1 MNENPF
7 RSSPQ
12 HRSISRRG
20 LLTAATG
27 LITTATLAACAP
39 IDSPAASSSPTPKTA
54 KSGHGKK
61 LSLTMFVFLGGNLAV
76 MPQEFVKYYTQKHP
90 NVTIQLY
97 EQSNAVGYGKM
108 LAQRK
113 ANPDAP
119 LVNFGFFNTSTTAQ
133 GIGDKMWTKLDYSA
147 MSNVKDITPKFTR
160 SDHYGVG
167 IGSDQLGL
175 LYNAKFLAKAP
186 QRWSDLWKG
195 RKDGDLSFFGFPWYA
210 VYMAAK
216 ANGGGIKDMG
226 PGFEL
231 WEKNAKLIRV
241 LVESNPQYLNVLS
254 DGTAPLT
261 AYFAGTGQQ
270 WRQGGAPLTYVVPD
284 EGAIPVPVYLQ
295 SVADQTDDEKE
306 VVQDI
311 INEMIAPKWASRWAE
326 TSVQIPANSLS
337 KTPADLAKLPAFKKS
352 TIEGFLTVDWDTI
365 GAQTPTWTNKWNAD
379 VATKI

>member
-1 MNENPF
+1 MNETPF
-7 RSSPQ
+7 RSALQ
-12 HRSISRRG
+12 ER
-20 LLTAATG
+20 LLTRRSLLAAATG
-27 LITTATLAACAP
+27 LATAATLAACAP
-39 IDSPAASSSPTPKTA
+39 VSSPSSSSTT
-54 KSGHGKK
+54 GGGKK
-61 LSLTMFVFLGGNLAV
+61 LKLTMFVFLGGNLGV
-76 MPQEFVKYYTQKHP
+76 MPKEFVKDYTEKHP
-90 NVTIQLY
+90 NVSIELY

-133 GIGDKMWTKLDYSA
+133 GIGDKMWTTLDYSA
-147 MSNVKDITPKFTR
+147 MSNAKDITPTFTR
-160 SDHYGVG
+160 ADHYGIG

-175 LYNAKFLAKAP
+175 VYNTKYLSTAP
-186 QRWSDLWKG
+186 TSWADLWQG
-195 RKDGDLSFFGFPWYA
+195 RKGGQLSFFGFPWYA

-216 ANGGGIKDMG
+216 ANGGSITDMD
-226 PGFEL
+226 PGFAL

-261 AYFAGTGQQ
+261 SYFAGTGEQ
-270 WRQGGAPLTYVVPD
+270 WRQGGAPLSYVVPE

-295 SVADQTDDEKE
+295 SVADQTDDQKA

-311 INEMIAPKWASRWAE
+311 INEMIAPKWANRWAE
-326 TSVQIPANSLS
+326 TSVQIPANSLA
-337 KTPADLAKLPAFKKS
+337 KTPADLAKLPAFQKS
-352 TIEGFLTVDWDTI
+352 TVDGFLTVDWDTI
-365 GAQTPTWTNKWNAD
+365 GAQTPAWTDKWNAD